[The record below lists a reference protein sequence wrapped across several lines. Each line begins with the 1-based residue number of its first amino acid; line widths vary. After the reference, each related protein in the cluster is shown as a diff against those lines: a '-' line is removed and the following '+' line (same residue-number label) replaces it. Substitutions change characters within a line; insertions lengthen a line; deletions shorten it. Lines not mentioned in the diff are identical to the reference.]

1 MNNLKNRVSLIGNLG
16 IDPQI
21 REVSNGRKMARFTL
35 ATSET
40 YRNSKGDKVTET
52 QWHNIVAWGNQAVY
66 AESYMEKG
74 QQVAIDGKLTHREY
88 KDVKDE
94 KRYITEVVV
103 NEILILKY
111 RDQQNAAS
119 KEKEAVA

>member
-1 MNNLKNRVSLIGNLG
+1 MNNLKNRVNLIGNLG
-16 IDPQI
+16 MDPQV
-21 REVSNGRKMARFTL
+21 REIGNGRKVARFTI

-52 QWHNIVAWGNQAVY
+52 QWHNIVAWGSQATF
-66 AESYMEKG
+66 AERYLEKG
-74 QQVAIDGKLTHREY
+74 QQVAVEGKLTHREY
-88 KDVKDE
+88 KDTKGE

-111 RDQQNAAS
+111 RDQQHNVS
-119 KEKEAVA
+119 KEKEPAL